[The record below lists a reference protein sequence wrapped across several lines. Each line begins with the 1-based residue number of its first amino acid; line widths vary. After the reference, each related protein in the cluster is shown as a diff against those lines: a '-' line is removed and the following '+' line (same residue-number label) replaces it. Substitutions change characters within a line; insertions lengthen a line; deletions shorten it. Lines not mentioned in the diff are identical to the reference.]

1 MTFSIY
7 HVIFGISAVAY
18 LFFWVWGI
26 GHAWA
31 TPQATRI
38 QKAYWVIAMLIN
50 PNTAVWYWYTWKRW
64 AFWMLFTPYLGA
76 FISLPFVIRSM
87 FKRAVETN
95 LTETL
100 LSFGSPSFI
109 IFLATLAI
117 FPLILRFVAII
128 HLARNTKF
136 SAMDRNDWVV
146 SLAMPVFG
154 FGAGLVYCAAH
165 RRVWALVSLGW
176 LLVLAIAMHV
186 LILNTI
192 TTIV

>member
-1 MTFSIY
+1 MTLSLY
-7 HVIFGISAVAY
+7 HVIFGFSALVY
-18 LFFWVWGI
+18 VFFWGWGI
-26 GHAWA
+26 FHAWA

-38 QKAYWVIAMLIN
+38 QKAYWIIAMIIN
-50 PNTAVWYWYTWKRW
+50 PSTAVWYWYTWKRW
-64 AFWMLFTPYLGA
+64 AFWTLFTPYLGV
-76 FISLPFVIRSM
+76 FISFPFVIRSM

-95 LTETL
+95 LTEIL

-109 IFLATLAI
+109 VFLATLAI

-165 RRVWALVSLGW
+165 RRIWALVSLLW

-186 LILNTI
+186 LILNMI
-192 TTIV
+192 SAFV